1 VLEGQV
7 VGPASNQGAPYVI
20 AEPDANVSRDTIEV
34 ARALFGVAA
43 APAGARG
50 RPALAA
56 AS

>member
-1 VLEGQV
+1 
-7 VGPASNQGAPYVI
+7 
-20 AEPDANVSRDTIEV
+20 VSRDTIEV